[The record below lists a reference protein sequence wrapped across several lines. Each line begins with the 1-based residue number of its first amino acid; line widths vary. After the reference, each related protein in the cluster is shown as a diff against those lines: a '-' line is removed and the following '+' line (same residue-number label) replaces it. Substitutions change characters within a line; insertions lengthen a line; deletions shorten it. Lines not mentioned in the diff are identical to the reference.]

1 MLLYF
6 HKIVLETRVQPFG
19 QVSKYGSSDFSKI
32 RMYCFSFTKPLNFFE
47 IHPQKD
53 TSWFEYLQ
61 TLEHSQIDQK

>member
-6 HKIVLETRVQPFG
+6 HKIVLGTRVQPFG

-32 RMYCFSFTKPLNFFE
+32 LMYCFSLTKLLNLFE

-61 TLEHSQIDQK
+61 TVKHSQTDQK